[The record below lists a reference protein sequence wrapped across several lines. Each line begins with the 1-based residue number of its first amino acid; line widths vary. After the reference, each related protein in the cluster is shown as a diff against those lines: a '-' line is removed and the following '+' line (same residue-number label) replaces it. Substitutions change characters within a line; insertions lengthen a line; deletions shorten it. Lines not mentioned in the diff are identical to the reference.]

1 MVTSVGASRD
11 DPESMLAY
19 RNSDAPLVEK
29 LGAKNLHRTRT
40 SCTESEALGSESA
53 SVLRV
58 TWAFA
63 GTLGRPTYDLF
74 TLSGA
79 GPLSPA

>member
-19 RNSDAPLVEK
+19 RNSDAALVEK
-29 LGAKNLHRTRT
+29 FGAKNLHRTPT
-40 SCTESEALGSESA
+40 SCTEREALGSESA